1 MVAEL
6 VRETFDLDS
15 RLSRTLGKLLFRPGE
30 LAVEFSR
37 NRRAS
42 YVSPIRLYLFVSI
55 LFFFLLS
62 ITTDVVIAPV
72 DKAEV
77 TRELESVTETDVD
90 HLLRQLDVEQR
101 QKVAQ
106 ILEKPETSLARLALL
121 QLAKGVG
128 DRSEELEAVEVY
140 VFGRLV
146 DAIYE
151 PASLL
156 DQLVDN
162 LPVAIFIMLPVYALL
177 LKIFYVGRHRYYVEN
192 LVFATHLHTFVF
204 ILFTLLLLLPDQ
216 PSVGF
221 LGTATTWLAT
231 LLWLWLALYH
241 YLALKRYFGDS
252 HFATLLKFSG
262 LMFVYAVLLLPAAF
276 SLVTL
281 VTVIMI

>member
-6 VRETFDLDS
+6 VREKFDLDS

-90 HLLRQLDVEQR
+90 RLLRQLDVEQR

-128 DRSEELEAVEVY
+128 DRSEELEEVEVY

-162 LPVAIFIMLPVYALL
+162 LPIASSSCLPCSCRCRISPALDFWVRQRPGL
-177 LKIFYVGRHRYYVEN
+177 RPCSGFGS
-192 LVFATHLHTFVF
+192 
-204 ILFTLLLLLPDQ
+204 
-216 PSVGF
+216 PSI
-221 LGTATTWLAT
+221 TIW
-231 LLWLWLALYH
+231 
-241 YLALKRYFGDS
+241 R
-252 HFATLLKFSG
+252 
-262 LMFVYAVLLLPAAF
+262 
-276 SLVTL
+276 
-281 VTVIMI
+281 